1 METITIT
8 DAHAVVYAPDELGGR
23 CIINLLNLGV
33 LKIPVH
39 SVKGKTGADIGWAA
53 HKDAKITEDYRHE
66 S

>member
-8 DAHAVVYAPDELGGR
+8 DAHAVVYAPDESGGR

-39 SVKGKTGADIGWAA
+39 SVKGKTGADIGLAV
-53 HKDAKITEDYRHE
+53 HRDAKITEDYRHE